1 MAFAQ
6 PSFIKNIKG
15 KTVKS
20 FVEVDPGEDFDEKWP
35 GILFTDGSILVIQQ
49 DAEGNGPGFMALES
63 KDGKDL
69 GCAG

>member
-20 FVEVDPGEDFDEKWP
+20 FVEVDTGNDEKWP

-49 DAEGNGPGFMALES
+49 DPEGNGPGFMALEG